1 MELSKM
7 KSNLKMNDLY
17 FSSCSV
23 ERECKVKNGECK
35 ADLQR
40 DITKTD
46 AHEYDVELKLS
57 VQKSELSVLI
67 VAKAHFEYDAET
79 YEMEEKIVKTNTVAI
94 MFPFIRSQVTL
105 LTTQPGMNPIVLP
118 PINTTKFE

>member
-1 MELSKM
+1 MDLNKM
-7 KSNLKMNDLY
+7 KSDLKMENFY

-23 ERECKVKNGECK
+23 KRECEVVNGDCK

-40 DITKTD
+40 DIKRTNE
-46 AHEYDVELKLS
+46 HEYDVELKLI
-57 VQKSELSVLI
+57 VEKSDLLVTVI
-67 VAKAHFEYDAET
+67 ANAHFSYVAED
-79 YEMEEKIVKTNTVAI
+79 YKMEENIIKHNTVAI

-118 PINTTKFE
+118 PINTRKFE